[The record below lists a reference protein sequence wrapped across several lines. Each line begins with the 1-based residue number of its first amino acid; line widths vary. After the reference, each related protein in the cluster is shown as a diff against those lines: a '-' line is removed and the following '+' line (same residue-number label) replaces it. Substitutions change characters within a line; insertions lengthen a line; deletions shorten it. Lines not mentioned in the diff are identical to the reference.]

1 MSNGTLVKAAIVAL
15 SCSFALVGCGTYNHN
30 YQASFDH
37 NHTNQVAFVNANV
50 DAETLAVNKAS
61 DEAKNAQENQD
72 KNQQHIVSS
81 TYHFKHDSAALNE
94 HAKTELDQFAQ
105 YLAKNP
111 SAKINVEGYTDPKGK
126 AEYNLAL
133 GMRRAE
139 AVAEYLRTQG
149 VKESQIKV
157 KSYGEEKL
165 VNTKSS
171 PDALAQN
178 RRAVVSFETDEGI
191 A

>member
-1 MSNGTLVKAAIVAL
+1 MNNKTLVKVAIVAL
-15 SCSFALVGCGTYNHN
+15 SCSFALVGCGTYNH
-30 YQASFDH
+30 QASLEH
-37 NHTNQVAFVNANV
+37 NHANQVAFVNPNIDTEV
-50 DAETLAVNKAS
+50 LAVNKALN
-61 DEAKNAQENQD
+61 EVKKTQD
-72 KNQQHIVSS
+72 KDQQYVVST

-94 HAKTELDQFAQ
+94 NAKTELDQFAQ

-111 SAKINVEGYTDPKGK
+111 SAKINVEGYTDQKGK

-139 AVAEYLRTQG
+139 AVAGYLKEQG

-157 KSYGEEKL
+157 KSYGEENP
-165 VNTKSS
+165 VNTSLN
-171 PDALAQN
+171 DGALAQN
-178 RRAVVSFETDEGI
+178 RRAVVSFEADEGI